1 MENPQ
6 HNSDSNEYFQ
16 TLVMIEFLFEKA
28 ESQDDEILQS
38 IRSFASA
45 RGYVTEKQFKLVTKK
60 YNAYLQFQRVQEYY
74 MPEDSDQF
82 QIADISQI

>member
-6 HNSDSNEYFQ
+6 YNSDSNEYFQ

-28 ESQDDEILQS
+28 ESQEDEILQS
-38 IRSFASA
+38 IQAFAKD
-45 RGYVTEKQFKLVTKK
+45 RGYITEKQMKLVTKK
-60 YNAYLQFQRVQEYY
+60 YNAYLQFQRIQEYFT
-74 MPEDSDQF
+74 PEDCDQF

>member
-6 HNSDSNEYFQ
+6 HNSESNEYFQ

-38 IRSFASA
+38 IQAFGNARS
-45 RGYVTEKQFKLVTKK
+45 YITEKQFKLVTKK

-74 MPEDSDQF
+74 TPEESDLR

>member
-28 ESQDDEILQS
+28 ESEGDEILQS

-60 YNAYLQFQRVQEYY
+60 HKAFHQFMKVQEYY
-74 MPEDSDQF
+74 
-82 QIADISQI
+82 AA

>member
-28 ESQDDEILQS
+28 ESEGDEILQS
-38 IRSFASA
+38 IQAFAKD
-45 RGYVTEKQFKLVTKK
+45 RGYVTDKQFKLVSKK
-60 YNAYLQFQRVQEYY
+60 HKAFHQFMRIQEYY
-74 MPEDSDQF
+74 
-82 QIADISQI
+82 AA